1 MRQVLDNKS
10 GVKIISIDTS
20 TDMLE
25 RAKGYI
31 SQDQHTTPV
40 EFQLDDISNTEISN
54 ASFVVLNFTLQFVA
68 PEKRDALKREQG
80 YSDLEIAQKRD
91 SLENVMKI
99 ETQESHLARLK
110 TAGFDVAQQ
119 WHQHSAFCSFFAVK

>member
-1 MRQVLDNKS
+1 LRTSLD
-10 GVKIISIDTS
+10 II
-20 TDMLE
+20 TD
-25 RAKGYI
+25 I
-31 SQDQHTTPV
+31 HH
-40 EFQLDDISNTEISN
+40 
-54 ASFVVLNFTLQFVA
+54 QF
-68 PEKRDALKREQG
+68 KREQG

-110 TAGFDVAQQ
+110 KVGFSVAQQ